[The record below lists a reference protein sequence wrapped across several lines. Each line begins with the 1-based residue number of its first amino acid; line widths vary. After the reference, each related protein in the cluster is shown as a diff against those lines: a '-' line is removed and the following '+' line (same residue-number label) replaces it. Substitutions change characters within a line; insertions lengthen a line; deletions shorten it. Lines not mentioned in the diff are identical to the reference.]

1 MNSQSASSGQI
12 GQGHFGQ
19 NDFGIVKLAHYNINI
34 YLYYS
39 GGFSDMENDF
49 DQMTK

>member
-1 MNSQSASSGQI
+1 M
-12 GQGHFGQ
+12 
-19 NDFGIVKLAHYNINI
+19 VKVVKVILVKMIFVFVKWAHYNINI